1 MRQGVAEAWVILAAG
16 VISAAILVKPVGL
29 SAQVLPAAPSL
40 PSAQIQPPA
49 QALPAV
55 VPLPPP
61 PPLPKE
67 REPATQSA
75 VGSPPTGDA
84 LSLTPTMPAVVIPGG
99 GRPNVPPDAATQS
112 GQNTATA
119 FDLPQRSTVE
129 RINGYFNSIVTLVGN
144 FVQVGPDGTRTQGEF
159 YLQKPGKVRF
169 DYDPPSPVELISDG
183 NSVVVRDRN
192 LATQDLYPLSQ
203 TPLRFLLAD
212 KIDLLKDARV
222 VGVYQD
228 DIFIT
233 VVIEESHAV
242 VGKHRL
248 MIMFGAQDSQL
259 KQWTVTDPQGYD
271 TTVAIYNLNQTQ
283 KPDPS
288 LFKINYERVMQ

>member
-1 MRQGVAEAWVILAAG
+1 MRRGVAEALLTLAASA
-16 VISAAILVKPVGL
+16 VFAAILVKPISL
-29 SAQVLPAAPSL
+29 SAQVL

-49 QALPAV
+49 QALPAI
-55 VPLPPP
+55 VPLPSP

-67 REPATQSA
+67 RGPATQSA

-84 LSLTPTMPAVVIPGG
+84 LSITPTTPVVVIPGAA
-99 GRPNVPPDAATQS
+99 GRPNVPPGTS
-112 GQNTATA
+112 LLPGQDTATA
-119 FDLPQRSTVE
+119 FDIAQRSTVE
-129 RINGYFNSIVTLVGN
+129 RINGYFNSIVTLVGS
-144 FVQVGPDGTRTQGEF
+144 FVQVGPDGARTQGEF

-183 NSVVVRDRN
+183 SSVVVRDRN

-212 KIDLLKDARV
+212 KIDLLKDTRV

-233 VVIEESHAV
+233 VVIEESHAI

-248 MIMFGAQDSQL
+248 MIMFGAQDALL

-288 LFKINYERVMQ
+288 LFKINYERMLQ

>member
-1 MRQGVAEAWVILAAG
+1 MHQGVAEAWLTLAA
-16 VISAAILVKPVGL
+16 SAIFAAVLVEPVSL
-29 SAQVLPAAPSL
+29 SAQVQPSAPTL
-40 PSAQIQPPA
+40 PSAQIQPPPP
-49 QALPAV
+49 ALPAI
-55 VPLPPP
+55 VPLPPS

-67 REPATQSA
+67 GEPAT
-75 VGSPPTGDA
+75 GGA
-84 LSLTPTMPAVVIPGG
+84 LAITPTTPAVVIPGAG
-99 GRPNVPPDAATQS
+99 DRPNVPPGTAPLL
-112 GQNTATA
+112 GQDTTAA
-119 FDLPQRSTVE
+119 FDRAQKSTVE

-212 KIDLLKDARV
+212 KIDLLKDTRV

-248 MIMFGAQDSQL
+248 MIMFGAQDAQL

-271 TTVAIYNLNQTQ
+271 TTVAIYNLNQAK

>member
-1 MRQGVAEAWVILAAG
+1 MRQVVAEAWLTLAVSA
-16 VISAAILVKPVGL
+16 VFAAILVKPVSL
-29 SAQVLPAAPSL
+29 SAQVLPSAPTL
-40 PSAQIQPPA
+40 PSAQIQPPPPV
-49 QALPAV
+49 LPAI
-55 VPLPPP
+55 VPLPQP

-67 REPATQSA
+67 GGPA
-75 VGSPPTGDA
+75 TGDA
-84 LSLTPTMPAVVIPGG
+84 FSITPTTPAVMIPGGG
-99 GRPNVPPDAATQS
+99 GRPNVPPGTAPLP
-112 GQNTATA
+112 GQDTTAA
-119 FDLPQRSTVE
+119 FDRAQKSTVE

-212 KIDLLKDARV
+212 KIDLLKDTRV

-248 MIMFGAQDSQL
+248 MIMFGAQDAQL

-288 LFKINYERVMQ
+288 LFKINYERVIQ